1 MRISDWSSDVCSSV
15 LRARNITE
23 LAEIARRRL
32 PNFAFEYILGGA
44 DDEVSLAN
52 NRAVFD
58 RYRFTPRT
66 LTDVGTRDIGMQLFG
81 RKIGMPVVIGPTGF
95 NGMVTKDGGLKLAR

>member
-1 MRISDWSSDVCSSV
+1 MKRHLCYWRSYK
-15 LRARNITE
+15 RARNITE

-66 LTDVGTRDIGMQLFG
+66 LTAVGTRDIGMQLFG
-81 RKIGMPVVIGPTGF
+81 RKIGMPEIGRASCSGRVCPY
-95 NGMVTKDGGLKLAR
+95 V